1 MILMASKTIM
11 IQEDTYKRL
20 LRLKQENESFN
31 DVILRLIYQKQEFRP
46 YFGLFSEEGDEI
58 EKAIAE
64 SQKANDLA
72 DIERKEDF

>member
-1 MILMASKTIM
+1 MASKTIM
-11 IQEDTYKRL
+11 IQEDTYKML

-46 YFGLFSEEGDEI
+46 YFGLFSNEGDEI
-58 EKAIAE
+58 ERAIEE

-72 DIERKEDF
+72 DIERKEDH